1 MKLFYA
7 QLAAFGDGV
16 PRLFERRATEAGKD
30 MDSLHKIVP
39 ASKRLTCAFEWR
51 ATPEGYAYWSNIYEK
66 IDTVQP
72 KRTPLIYG

>member
-16 PRLFERRATEAGKD
+16 PRLFERRVTEAGND
-30 MDSLHKIVP
+30 MDSLQRLEP
-39 ASKRLTCAFEWR
+39 ASRLLLNAFKWKD
-51 ATPEGYAYWSNIYEK
+51 TPEGHEYWSNIYEK